1 MRGPVMKTIRRLAVK
16 FYRGSI
22 AQNLSIGLPTTCGID
37 DQSSCCT
44 LPILLLHSTKCLLL
58 TFGTSL
64 YFSAIL
70 SNLAVAQ
77 SK

>member
-1 MRGPVMKTIRRLAVK
+1 MKNIRRLAK

-22 AQNLSIGLPTTCGID
+22 VQNISIGIPTTCGID
-37 DQSSCCT
+37 DQSSST

-64 YFSAIL
+64 CFFARL
-70 SNLAVAQ
+70 STLALAQ